1 MIMPS
6 SSYQNPKARG
16 VPLGG
21 GIDRKA
27 SHPHNHKTCNGLGL
41 GFELILAHLPLSI
54 IRRIIEGKT
63 GETTVMIHQNI
74 I

>member
-21 GIDRKA
+21 GIDPKA

-54 IRRIIEGKT
+54 SSEESLKVKQER
-63 GETTVMIHQNI
+63 QL
-74 I
+74 